1 MTEFPGNRV
10 QKEKMTVRYIWSL
23 ERQSLAHSVE
33 ETGIFSVSNS
43 KITNFGMV
51 QISYVE
57 SSE

>member
-1 MTEFPGNRV
+1 
-10 QKEKMTVRYIWSL
+10 MTVRYIWSL
-23 ERQSLAHSVE
+23 ERQSLAHFI